1 VSWQLAII
9 LEIMANQS
17 FSWFF
22 CGKYVCGGY
31 SDVVRCPANDSYS
44 GSAIRAGLTCLLLL
58 CLPSCLWGQST
69 TEKDRQDNQEKSRTN
84 SLSSRERA
92 AQIRQPTAPTDAK
105 ALADRPPKPQIV
117 GRPIEQG
124 RDKFDLTFD
133 DLAFEIPKGEPF
145 DWSML
150 SPEIHQYD
158 GKKIT
163 LRGYIKPSF
172 TQKNIKQFVFVR
184 DNQECCFGPGAAL
197 FDCVLV
203 KLTDG
208 RETNYTVRPVT
219 VEGEFYL
226 RKYAGPDGN
235 VWAIYRIREG
245 IVK

>member
-1 VSWQLAII
+1 
-9 LEIMANQS
+9 M
-17 FSWFF
+17 
-22 CGKYVCGGY
+22 
-31 SDVVRCPANDSYS
+31 
-44 GSAIRAGLTCLLLL
+44 SAIFAWLI
-58 CLPSCLWGQST
+58 CLPSLLLSQETGNF
-69 TEKDRQDNQEKSRTN
+69 RQQEEANQASDN
-84 SLSSRERA
+84 SLSNRERA

-105 ALADRPPKPQIV
+105 QLADRPPKPQIV
-117 GRPIEQG
+117 GRPEQATG

-150 SPEIHQYD
+150 TPDIHLYD

-203 KLTDG
+203 KLAEG
-208 RETNYTVRPVT
+208 RDTNYTVRPVT

>member
-1 VSWQLAII
+1 MFQYRFQPTPCQG
-9 LEIMANQS
+9 NQ
-17 FSWFF
+17 
-22 CGKYVCGGY
+22 
-31 SDVVRCPANDSYS
+31 PANRCA
-44 GSAIRAGLTCLLLL
+44 GRATRFQANFARLKPAVSIPVLLVCLVSLVGGQETENSRQQEETGQASKSPLT
-58 CLPSCLWGQST
+58 
-69 TEKDRQDNQEKSRTN
+69 
-84 SLSSRERA
+84 SRERA
-92 AQIRQPTAPTDAK
+92 AQIRMPTAPTDAK
-105 ALADRPPKPQIV
+105 QLADRPPKPQII
-117 GRPIEQG
+117 GRPDLATE

-150 SPEIHQYD
+150 TPDIHVYD

-203 KLTDG
+203 KLAEG
-208 RETNYTVRPVT
+208 RDTNYTVRPVT